1 MFDPEADLILP
12 IDPRSSIPTVLPVV
26 PIRDAVHFPGM
37 MFPLFVGR
45 DKSIRALEES
55 VGTHQHV
62 VLVTQKNVSV
72 DDPETTDLYSIGIAA
87 EIMQILKVP
96 DGTVRV
102 MLEGLKRVRIL
113 DYKQSDP
120 YFLAKIEQIPS
131 THAVSMKTE
140 ALMRTV
146 TRQFESI
153 VTSSNNIAPEALIN
167 LLEFTDAELL
177 ADHIAWHL
185 PSLRTDVKQ
194 ELLETLKPHL
204 RLEYLNRLLV
214 REAEILKVQK
224 DIQDR
229 VDREMGDT
237 QREFFLREQLKAI
250 HQELGEHDERSSEID
265 EYKAK
270 IVECGMPESVA
281 TSANKEVD
289 RLDRMP
295 IHAPDGVI
303 IRAYLDTLIALPWK
317 SKTEDN
323 LDIELANTILD
334 EDHFGLPKVKERVIE
349 FLAVRK
355 LAGTLKGPIL
365 CFAGPPGVGK
375 TSLGKSIARAM
386 NRKFHRISLGGIRDE
401 AEIRGHRRT
410 YIGALPGRIM
420 QGLKHVGVNNP
431 VFMLD
436 EIDKLAW
443 DSRGDPSSAL
453 LEALDPEQNKEFSD
467 HYVECA
473 FDLSDVMFITT
484 ANLLETIP
492 NALRDRMEII
502 SFSSYTEEEKLAIAQ
517 RFLIPKQIRENGI
530 QKYQLTITEGVLRS
544 IIREY
549 TREAG
554 VRSLEREIGKL
565 CRKVARK
572 IASGSVE
579 PVVLGTAE
587 AAELLG
593 PKRFRYGLVEEED
606 LLGSATG
613 LVYTEFGG
621 DIVSIEVTFTPAKQS
636 KLTLTGQLGDV
647 MKESAQAAL
656 TYVKSKAVE
665 LQIDPSLLDTH
676 EIHIHVPAGAT
687 PKDGPSA
694 GITIATALVSALT
707 GRRVHR
713 DLAMTGEITLRG
725 KVLPVGGLKE
735 KILAAHRAGL
745 RTVLFPKDNEA
756 DLAEIPS
763 RIADELVLIA
773 VNNVDS
779 VLQAALLP
787 PVHLDESSA

>member
-1 MFDPEADLILP
+1 MPRKSQSSDVEADLTLP
-12 IDPRSSIPTVLPVV
+12 IDPRSPLPAILPLV
-26 PIRDAVHFPGM
+26 PIRDTVHFPGM

-62 VLVTQKNVSV
+62 VLVTQRSV
-72 DDPETTDLYSIGIAA
+72 NIEDPEPGDMYSIGIAA

-102 MLEGLKRVRIL
+102 MLEGLKRVRIV
-113 DYKQSDP
+113 DYKQAEP
-120 YFLAKIEQIPS
+120 YFLVKIEPLPS
-131 THAVSMKTE
+131 THTTSLKTE
-140 ALMRTV
+140 ALMRSV

-153 VTSSNNIAPEALIN
+153 VTSSNNIAPDSLVN

-177 ADHIAWHL
+177 ADHITWHL
-185 PSLRTDVKQ
+185 PSLRVEVKQ
-194 ELLETLKPHL
+194 ELLETLKPHA
-204 RLEYLNRLLV
+204 RLERLNRLLV
-214 REAEILKVQK
+214 REAEILEVQK
-224 DIQDR
+224 DIQER

-237 QREFFLREQLKAI
+237 QREFYLLEQLKAI
-250 HQELGEHDERSSEID
+250 HHELGERDERRSEID

-270 IVECGMPESVA
+270 VIECRMPESVTA
-281 TSANKEVD
+281 AANKEID

-295 IHAPDGVI
+295 AHAPDGVI
-303 IRAYLDTLIALPWK
+303 IRSYLDLLTALPWQ

-323 LDIELANTILD
+323 LDIDLAEAILD

-386 NRKFHRISLGGIRDE
+386 NRKFHRISLGGVRDE

-436 EIDKLAW
+436 EIDKLAS

-467 HYVECA
+467 HYVECP

-492 NALRDRMEII
+492 NALRDRMEVI
-502 SFSSYTEEEKLAIAQ
+502 SFSSYTEEEKLVIAQ
-517 RFLIPKQIRENGI
+517 RFLVPKQCKENGI
-530 QKYQLTITEGVLRS
+530 QENQLTITDDVLNS

-579 PVVLGTAE
+579 PVTLGLKE
-587 AAELLG
+587 AGELLG
-593 PKRFRYGLVEEED
+593 PKRFRYGRAEEED
-606 LLGSATG
+606 QIGSATG

-621 DIVSIEVTFTPAKQS
+621 DIVSIEVTLTPAKQS

-656 TYVKSKAVE
+656 TYVRSKAVE
-665 LQIDPSLLDTH
+665 LKIDPVVLDTH

-707 GRRVHR
+707 GRRIHR
-713 DLAMTGEITLRG
+713 EITMTGEITLRG
-725 KVLPVGGLKE
+725 KVLPIGGLKE

-763 RIADELVLIA
+763 RIADELTLIA
-773 VNNVDS
+773 VENVDA
-779 VLQAALLP
+779 VLKTALLP
-787 PVHLDESSA
+787 AG